1 MISKRLGRVLDCLR
15 KGLRGRPIP
24 EPYDRYL
31 NPPVR
36 FRDGDWFANERLVE
50 LPFIFSQIDM
60 NGSGRHALEF
70 GCTRSTLALQLAS
83 LGYDVVGVDLRPYD
97 LAHPNLSFFQGNL
110 LELDT
115 AAEGSFDLVTAVSVI
130 EHVGLGAYGEESSE
144 TERARVIAKLVDLL
158 RPGGK
163 LIVTLPV
170 GRPDVDDFERSFHP
184 DEALDLF
191 DHSRLERTAARYF
204 RRERWKSWQSCTVEE
219 VASVSN
225 SRDDRGPTGVNGVGC
240 FVWRKN

>member
-1 MISKRLGRVLDCLR
+1 MIFERLSRALDCLR
-15 KGLRGRPIP
+15 KGLGGRPIP

-60 NGSGRHALEF
+60 DGSGRRALEF
-70 GCTRSTLALQLAS
+70 GCTRSALALQLAS
-83 LGYDVVGVDLRPYD
+83 LGYDVVGVDLRPYK
-97 LAHPNLSFFQGNL
+97 LTHPNLSFFQGNL

-115 AAEGSFDLVTAVSVI
+115 DTKAPFDLVTVISVI
-130 EHVGLGAYGEESSE
+130 EHVGLGTYGEQASQ
-144 TERARVIAKLVDLL
+144 TELAEVTAKLVDVL

-170 GRPDVDDFERSFHP
+170 GRPSVDQFERSFQP
-184 DEALDLF
+184 DEVLQLFNRTPLAL
-191 DHSRLERTAARYF
+191 TAECYF
-204 RRERWKSWQSCTVEE
+204 RRKRWKFWQHCTAEE
-219 VASVSN
+219 IVTVSN
-225 SRDDRGPTGVNGVGC
+225 RRENRGPTGVNGVGC
-240 FVWRKN
+240 FTWRKN